1 MVEVLFPLAILG
13 LQGAEW
19 IVVVLLIVLLFGAA
33 KIPELARSLGR
44 AKGEF
49 EKGSREQRTAE
60 SEERGTLEAKEEAR
74 VRKAAAELGI
84 PTEGRALSDIKADLR
99 AKMS

>member
-1 MVEVLFPLAILG
+1 MLSLLG
-13 LQGAEW
+13 LQGGE
-19 IVVVLLIVLLFGAA
+19 IVVVLLLILLFFGAA

-49 EKGSREQRTAE
+49 EKGARDSREARDAPTVEAAE
-60 SEERGTLEAKEEAR
+60 EER
-74 VRKAAAELGI
+74 VRKAAEQLGI
-84 PTEGRALSDIKADLR
+84 PTEGRPLSEVKADLR